1 MKNKLIIACSLIL
14 GTIGT
19 MSLTNEGQ
27 KPALDEKQALKNYTQ
42 YCSSCHG
49 EKVEA
54 FVDRNWKHGKTKEDF
69 IASITKGYPELGMP
83 TWGEQLSK
91 AEIADLAELINNNLA
106 SVDQYKFSGKPKSN
120 IFQSEGVTIALD
132 TIATG
137 FESPWGFTQLPDLTY
152 LITDRKG
159 ILYHVDQKQQK
170 TAIKGIPAVMA
181 KGQGGLL
188 DIELHPNF
196 EKNGWIYLSYSK
208 FKEENGTTVTATAIV
223 RGKIKN
229 NEFVEQ
235 EELFVSQPYTKTF
248 HHFGSRIAFDKKGYM
263 YFSVGERGM
272 EKEFPQFTNNDNG
285 KIHRLNDDGSI
296 PKDNPFVG
304 KDPKD
309 FHHSIFSY
317 GQRNPQG
324 LTLNP
329 NTGDIWETEH
339 GPRGGDEINIIKAGK
354 NYGWPTITYGINYDG
369 KPISNISKKDGMEQ
383 PITYYLPSIAP
394 SGLTF
399 VTGDKYPAWKGNL
412 LIGSLRFSYLQ
423 RVEIKN
429 NQVVKQEKLL
439 LNIGRMRNVEMGRDG
454 YIYVGLEN
462 PGMVVRLVMK

>member
-1 MKNKLIIACSLIL
+1 MKNKLISALGLIIFGL
-14 GTIGT
+14 GV
-19 MSLTNEGQ
+19 MSLTTE
-27 KPALDEKQALKNYTQ
+27 KSTVTLDEKKALKNYTQ
-42 YCSSCHG
+42 YCASCHG

-54 FVDRNWKHGKTKEDF
+54 FVDRNWKHGKTKDDF
-69 IASITKGYPELGMP
+69 VQSISKGYTDLGMP
-83 TWGEQLSK
+83 AWGEILSK
-91 AEIADLAELINNNLA
+91 EEINDLADLINKNLA
-106 SVDQYKFSGKPKSN
+106 TVDQYKFSSKPKSA
-120 IFQSEGVTIALD
+120 IFESEGMTIQLD

-137 FESPWGFTQLPDLTY
+137 FESPWGFVQLPDLTY
-152 LITDRKG
+152 LISDRKG
-159 ILYHVDQKQQK
+159 VLYHVDQHKVK
-170 TAIKGIPAVMA
+170 TEVKGIPAVMA

-188 DIELHPNF
+188 DIELHPNY
-196 EKNGWIYLSYSK
+196 ESNGWIYLSYSK
-208 FKEENGTTVTATAIV
+208 FKTENGNTLTSTAIV
-223 RGKIKN
+223 RGKLKN

-235 EELFVSQPYTKTF
+235 QELFVSQPYTKTF
-248 HHFGSRIAFDKKGYM
+248 HHFGSRIAFDKKGYL

-285 KIHRLNDDGSI
+285 KIHRLHDDGRI
-296 PKDNPFVG
+296 PTDNPFIG
-304 KDPKD
+304 KDPKE
-309 FHHSIFSY
+309 FHHSIYSY
-317 GQRNPQG
+317 GQRNQQG

-329 NTGDIWETEH
+329 STGDLWETEH

-354 NYGWPTITYGINYDG
+354 NYGWPTITYGIGYDG

-399 VTGDKYPAWKGNL
+399 VTGDKYPSWKGNL
-412 LIGSLRFSYLQ
+412 LIGSLRFNYLQ

-429 NQVVKQEKLL
+429 NQVVKQEKVL

-462 PGMVVRLVMK
+462 PGIVVRLVKK

>member
-1 MKNKLIIACSLIL
+1 MKNRILSAFGLIVFGL
-14 GTIGT
+14 GI
-19 MSLTNEGQ
+19 MSLTNENSTVIV
-27 KPALDEKQALKNYTQ
+27 DEKKALKNYTQ
-42 YCSSCHG
+42 YCASCHG

-54 FVDRNWKHGKTKEDF
+54 FVDRNWKHGKTKDDF
-69 IASITKGYPELGMP
+69 VQSITKGYTDLGMP
-83 TWGEQLSK
+83 AWGEILSK
-91 AEIADLAELINNNLA
+91 EEINDLAALINKNLA
-106 SVDQYKFSGKPKSN
+106 TVDQYKFSNKPKSN
-120 IFQSEGVTIALD
+120 IFISEGMTVQLD

-137 FESPWGFTQLPDLTY
+137 FESPWGFVQLPDMTY
-152 LITDRKG
+152 LISDRKG
-159 ILYHVDQKQQK
+159 VLYHVDQHK
-170 TAIKGIPAVMA
+170 TKTEVKGIPAVMA

-188 DIELHPNF
+188 DIELHPNY
-196 EKNGWIYLSYSK
+196 EQNGWIYLSYSK
-208 FKEENGTTVTATAIV
+208 FKIENGTTLTATAIV
-223 RGKIKN
+223 RGKLKN

-235 EELFVSQPYTKTF
+235 QELFVSQPYTKTF
-248 HHFGSRIAFDKKGYM
+248 HHFGSRIAFDKKGYL

-285 KIHRLNDDGSI
+285 KIHRLHDDGSI

-304 KDPKD
+304 KDPNE

-329 NTGDIWETEH
+329 TTGDIWETEH
-339 GPRGGDEINIIKAGK
+339 GPRGGDEINIIKSGK
-354 NYGWPTITYGINYDG
+354 NYGWPTITYGIGYDG
-369 KPISNISKKDGMEQ
+369 KPISNISKKEGMEQ

-412 LIGSLRFSYLQ
+412 LIGSLRFNYLQ
-423 RVEIKN
+423 RVEIKDN
-429 NQVVKQEKLL
+429 KVVNQEKVL

-454 YIYVGLEN
+454 YIYVGVEN
-462 PGMVVRLVMK
+462 PGMVFKLVIQ